1 MMDFAAKAEGCTVF
15 SKIDLRKG
23 YFQIPMHSAD
33 IEKTAITTPFGLFEF
48 TRMPFGLRNAGC
60 TFQRLMD
67 RALAGLNNAFW
78 YLDDIIVASK
88 SVQEHVENLCG
99 LFERL
104 QKNGLIVNS
113 DKCVFA
119 VSTVDFL
126 GHTVSGRGIKPMACR
141 AAALLQHPRPATVKQ
156 LQAFLGLI
164 KFYRRFIPAAAK
176 ILRPLTEFMKGSKS
190 GTTAVEWNPERS
202 VAVEAAKQAV
212 AAAVHLAHPVAGAE
226 LGLFVDASSEHM
238 GAVLNQRRSAG
249 DTWQPLGFFSKKLEP
264 AHTCY
269 SAFDRELW
277 ACVAGIRHFRH
288 MLEGQPFTI
297 YTDHKPL
304 THALHRTSEPWT
316 ARQCRH
322 LAYVA
327 EFTSDVR
334 HVAGADNIVA
344 DLMSC
349 PPPPQ
354 SPPPGSTS
362 QPARTVPVGT
372 VSTVEATTCH
382 LNYAVLAEHQ
392 ATCPEVAATAGHSSL
407 RVRAVKI
414 LDSELLC
421 DVSTGTPRPLVPAA
435 DKRAVFTAFHD
446 LAHSGTQATRRLI
459 AALVV
464 WRGMAAD
471 IMK

>member
-1 MMDFAAKAEGCTVF
+1 MMDFAAKAKGCTVF

-249 DTWQPLGFFSKKLEP
+249 DTWQPLGFFFEEIGARPYLLLGVRQRIVGMCCG
-264 AHTCY
+264 HT
-269 SAFDRELW
+269 
-277 ACVAGIRHFRH
+277 
-288 MLEGQPFTI
+288 PFSS
-297 YTDHKPL
+297 H
-304 THALHRTSEPWT
+304 
-316 ARQCRH
+316 
-322 LAYVA
+322 
-327 EFTSDVR
+327 VR
-334 HVAGADNIVA
+334 
-344 DLMSC
+344 
-349 PPPPQ
+349 
-354 SPPPGSTS
+354 
-362 QPARTVPVGT
+362 
-372 VSTVEATTCH
+372 
-382 LNYAVLAEHQ
+382 
-392 ATCPEVAATAGHSSL
+392 
-407 RVRAVKI
+407 RA
-414 LDSELLC
+414 
-421 DVSTGTPRPLVPAA
+421 
-435 DKRAVFTAFHD
+435 AFHN
-446 LAHSGTQATRRLI
+446 LYGP
-459 AALVV
+459 
-464 WRGMAAD
+464 
-471 IMK
+471 